1 MALRDV
7 SVRVQGI
14 GLGALLLGLAGFALF
29 WWTPLG
35 MVASLAGLIVGL
47 IGWQQAPPLATGSRA
62 LSTSGL
68 VLSAAALCLNVLI
81 ALQGLELIQ
90 FGPLR

>member
-1 MALRDV
+1 MAMRDAPAV
-7 SVRVQGI
+7 VHGM
-14 GLGALLLGLAGFALF
+14 GLGSLLFGLAGIGLF

-35 MVASLAGLIVGL
+35 MVASLVGL
-47 IGWQQAPPLATGSRA
+47 ILGFIGMQLVRQGAASRT
-62 LSTSGL
+62 LSIGGL

-81 ALQGLELIQ
+81 AWRGLELVQ

>member
-1 MALRDV
+1 MATRIAPTY
-7 SVRVQGI
+7 VQG
-14 GLGALLLGLAGFALF
+14 LGMCSLLLGLAGVGLF

-35 MVASLAGLIVGL
+35 MVVSLAGMVVGL
-47 IGWQQAPPLATGSRA
+47 IGMQQARLGDASRSLAIG
-62 LSTSGL
+62 GL

-81 ALQGLELIQ
+81 AWRGLELVQ